1 MPDLGD
7 QLRRWTDQ
15 AQPVTPEEARHRAA
29 ADLDHQPRRPDRR
42 AWLAVAAVVVLL
54 VGIGV
59 AVVAR
64 SDDDADDGVRT
75 VPSPTTTAPGGPTT
89 TTEPTATS
97 TTAGAG
103 EPAASGPATFVAHD
117 PQHRL
122 VLLDSRTGDLVRVL
136 ATFDD
141 PDAEV
146 PEGEPAGMGR
156 YLGPMAVG
164 ADGFVYYETCC
175 EPAVG
180 EIFRVPVE
188 GGEPERVTY
197 GTDPAISPDETEL
210 AVVEVQALKVRDLRT
225 GEETRYD
232 NDHTELPGHILRE
245 MGRFFQDYKA
255 LEHKEVVV
263 EAPLGASDAT
273 ATIVEA
279 LDLYRRLRRGD
290 LPEKPL
296 SA

>member
-15 AQPVTPEEARHRAA
+15 ARPVTAEEARHRAA

-64 SDDDADDGVRT
+64 SDDDAGDVRT

-197 GTDPAISPDETEL
+197 GTDPAISPDGTEL

-225 GEETRYD
+225 GEETRY
-232 NDHTELPGHILRE
+232 
-245 MGRFFQDYKA
+245 
-255 LEHKEVVV
+255 
-263 EAPLGASDAT
+263 
-273 ATIVEA
+273 
-279 LDLYRRLRRGD
+279 
-290 LPEKPL
+290 
-296 SA
+296 